1 MQRDLIIFNLQK
13 INMIH
18 FEEYLIPRYLLL
30 GIGLFFG
37 FYYFFFLLFWCES
50 RKEKRK
56 KSKRIKTIKRIFK
69 IIFISSNSH
78 EIKIFRELQL
88 ENNCDVCSLK
98 TFPEFKFHLRIK

>member
-37 FYYFFFLLFWCES
+37 FYYYYFFLFWCES